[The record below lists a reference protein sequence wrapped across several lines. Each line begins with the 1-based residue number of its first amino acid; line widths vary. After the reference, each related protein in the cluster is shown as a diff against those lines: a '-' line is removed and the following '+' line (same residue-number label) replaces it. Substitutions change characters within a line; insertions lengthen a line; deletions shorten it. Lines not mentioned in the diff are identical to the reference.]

1 MLSACDASSRRLSI
15 FLCKPWIGA
24 QCILQVVF
32 LEVVVICTEITAN
45 FFLKPKFCG
54 FVLSTG
60 LFVLLLNDDFFFNP
74 LSCKYFN
81 NGQKRRN
88 SEIVL
93 YAVFIHLLKLKV
105 LSRRICRTLDL
116 IYIQLSDQVMTL
128 YRELYTCNCYNF
140 ISWLYLYM

>member
-60 LFVLLLNDDFFFNP
+60 LFVLLLNDDFFLTP
-74 LSCKYFN
+74 SLASTLIMA
-81 NGQKRRN
+81 KRG
-88 SEIVL
+88 EI
-93 YAVFIHLLKLKV
+93 LKLFYMQC
-105 LSRRICRTLDL
+105 LS
-116 IYIQLSDQVMTL
+116 IY
-128 YRELYTCNCYNF
+128 
-140 ISWLYLYM
+140 